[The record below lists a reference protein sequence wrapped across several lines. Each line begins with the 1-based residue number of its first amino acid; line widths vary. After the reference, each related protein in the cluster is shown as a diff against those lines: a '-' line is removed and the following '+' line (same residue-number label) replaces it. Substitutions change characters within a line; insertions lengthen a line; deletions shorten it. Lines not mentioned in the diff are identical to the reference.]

1 MRTRTVLLWIAALAA
16 GAAILWIDSRP
27 TWDDT
32 GITAGL
38 LLLTSAGFGMA
49 EPRQPW
55 RWGLA
60 IGAWIPVMQLL
71 KSWQPMALVILAI
84 AMVGAHVGS
93 LLRGTTATASS

>member
-1 MRTRTVLLWIAALAA
+1 MRTRTVVLWIAALAA

-49 EPRQPW
+49 EPHQPW

-60 IGAWIPVMQLL
+60 VGAWIPVLQLFTA
-71 KSWQPMALVILAI
+71 WQPLSLVILGI
-84 AMVGAHVGS
+84 AMVGAYAGS
-93 LLRGTTATASS
+93 LFRHAVVGESR